1 MDGMELKLAHL
12 HYLDGNLYEA
22 IRCLNKSADKYFA
35 TDLGLDKDPFWKT
48 LAKHVYL
55 AVILNDFHKGNEVKN
70 SSLIE
75 RFSNLDTV
83 KNDIKEF
90 CEQFANSNSI
100 TFIPYLEKSTD
111 NMLSSA
117 MGIIVEGIK
126 KHIL

>member
-35 TDLGLDKDPFWKT
+35 TDLSFDKDPFWKT

-111 NMLSSA
+111 NMLCSA
-117 MGIIVEGIK
+117 KGIIV
-126 KHIL
+126 

>member
-12 HYLDGNLYEA
+12 HYLDGNLYES
-22 IRCLNKSADKYFA
+22 IRCLNKSADNYFSG
-35 TDLGLDKDPFWKT
+35 DLSVDKDPFWKT

-55 AVILNDFHKGNEVKN
+55 AVVLNDFHKGNEVKN
-70 SSLIE
+70 SDLIE
-75 RFSNLDTV
+75 MFTNLDKV

-90 CEQFANSNSI
+90 CTEFANINSI

-117 MGIIVEGIK
+117 MAIIVEGVK
-126 KHIL
+126 KSI

>member
-12 HYLDGNLYEA
+12 HYLDGNLYES
-22 IRCLNKSADKYFA
+22 IRCLNKSADKYFSG
-35 TDLGLDKDPFWKT
+35 DLSIDKDPFWKT

-70 SSLIE
+70 SNLIE
-75 RFSNLDTV
+75 MFTNLDKV
-83 KNDIKEF
+83 KKDIKEF
-90 CEQFANSNSI
+90 CNEFANINSI

-117 MGIIVEGIK
+117 MSIIVEGIK
-126 KHIL
+126 KSI